1 MDFKAKTVMCEGI
14 KPFEFSIKKLNLTQD
29 THPNNREAHLH
40 DKCEIYIN
48 LTGNVSILV
57 EDNIY
62 PVRYGDVCIT
72 RAGEKHCC
80 IYNSDMPHE
89 HYWILFSA
97 EGNEELLDV
106 FFKRPHGQDNLLVLS
121 IEAKERLLQLCSF
134 LLYSKQSDLKKQI
147 DFWNIIDI
155 LNGCAQKG
163 NLKNVKRYPD
173 VVIALNYINENFM
186 DTINIKTLAEKSYVS
201 VSTLERHFLT
211 VFGMSPIQYV
221 RQQRIMHAAEL
232 LKSGESITDVAMK
245 CGFNDYSRFIAMF
258 KQHYG
263 ITPLRYQKVNLD
275 LNVRETL

>member
-1 MDFKAKTVMCEGI
+1 MQIYSTQTGMDADAKAVI
-14 KPFEFSIKKLNLTQD
+14 KDIKLVD
-29 THPNNREAHLH
+29 NRESGL
-40 DKCEIYIN
+40 
-48 LTGNVSILV
+48 LF
-57 EDNIY
+57 
-62 PVRYGDVCIT
+62 GDSRTDFC
-72 RAGEKHCC
+72 RKNCGCACMGGCA
-80 IYNSDMPHE
+80 Y
-89 HYWILFSA
+89 
-97 EGNEELLDV
+97 
-106 FFKRPHGQDNLLVLS
+106 R
-121 IEAKERLLQLCSF
+121 RR
-134 LLYSKQSDLKKQI
+134 I

-232 LKSGESITDVAMK
+232 LKSGERITDVAMK

>member
-72 RAGEKHCC
+72 RGGEKHRC
-80 IYNSDMPHE
+80 IYNSEILHE

-97 EGNEELLDV
+97 EGNEKLLDI
-106 FFKRPHGQDNLLVLS
+106 FFKRPQGYDNLLVLS

-155 LNGCAQKG
+155 LNGCAKKE
-163 NLKNVKRYPD
+163 NFTNVKQYSD